1 MEKKKLLYFLTVFI
15 GFFLPLSTYASQD
28 VNTVISWVDKNP
40 EQMEAYLTEAREFKE
55 GLDAT
60 VLKFMKEVDTKVQG
74 CQNKVPFQEK
84 ESHRNHLLIFV
95 SLSMPKKSLKNLY
108 REAEQQSLPLI
119 LRGLKNNSFKE
130 TIDALKELEI
140 AVQIDPN
147 LFEEYQVKT
156 VPTFIAIHQKEPL
169 QIQGNVSLS
178 YAQKKL
184 EEVL

>member
-1 MEKKKLLYFLTVFI
+1 MLYFLTSFI
-15 GFFLPLSTYASQD
+15 GFFLSLLAYANQD
-28 VNTVISWVDKNP
+28 VNSGTSWVDKNP
-40 EQMEAYLTEAREFKE
+40 EQMEVYLREARELKE
-55 GLDAT
+55 GLKEE
-60 VLKFMKEVDTKVQG
+60 VLKFMKEMDSPKVQG
-74 CQNKVPFQEK
+74 CQKEVPVQEK
-84 ESHRNHLLIFV
+84 RNHHNHLLIFV
-95 SLSMPKKSLKNLY
+95 SLSMPKESLKRLY
-108 REAEQQSLPLI
+108 QEAEQQNLPLI

-130 TIDALKELEI
+130 TVEALKELEI

-169 QIQGNVSLS
+169 KIQGNISLS